1 MGSSTCHCPDNLSK
15 VNEAQK
21 YSKFLTFSVCV
32 GQLLGKSKGI
42 SAKMLIYQIARESY
56 KNMCYE
62 SFGSGYR
69 FCLVNKKEQMFL
81 TFYIYKTVE

>member
-1 MGSSTCHCPDNLSK
+1 MRLKNTR
-15 VNEAQK
+15 
-21 YSKFLTFSVCV
+21 KFLTFFVFV

-69 FCLVNKKEQMFL
+69 FCLVNKKKANVSNFL
-81 TFYIYKTVE
+81 YI